1 MSIAQVTRGLK
12 LPDALRDQLLAFRR
26 RVWRTKSAEAL
37 AVAAFGLLMAYLAV
51 FTLDRLADT
60 PAGVRGALLAA
71 AIAIAGILPLYA
83 YRWIWRRRRL
93 PQLARLLTHKHPQI
107 GDQLL
112 GIIELVA
119 DETEQVRSRALCEA
133 AVAQVAR
140 EAAQRD
146 FRDAVPRP
154 RHRQWAWAAA
164 GPALAA
170 LLLLLFVPAAAI
182 NAWQRFAA
190 PWGTTPRY
198 TFAALAAVPDRL
210 VVPHGEP
217 FSFNVRL
224 ADGSQWQPAEAV
236 AQYGG
241 QAPLTAALS
250 RLSLRESTHVVGA
263 DENNAIFRGA
273 KDDIAPPA
281 EHGYVFRLPAQIE
294 PGVLTVRVG
303 DAVRQVHVAPTLRP
317 ELSAVLA
324 NIKLPKYLGRQAP
337 LEKDVR
343 GGSLS
348 VVRASEVSL
357 TATANRELAEATV
370 DGDARPPQG
379 ATVTG
384 PPLVIDQPREIELR
398 WQDRDGLSA
407 SQPFVVS
414 IQSRDDEPPSVYCTE
429 LPREKV
435 VIDIETLTFTAKAQ
449 DDFGVREIGIE
460 WRGFVDEEEETPA
473 TAPVFG
479 ERILAAGGQDREQLQ
494 AAGTFCPQKLG
505 IEPQPIELRMY
516 VEDYLPGRG
525 RVYSPPF
532 TLYVLSAEQHA
543 AWLTEMLNKWQRH
556 SLEVRDRELQL
567 YETNKELRD
576 LPIAQLD
583 EPDTRQRIDRQ
594 ATAERANGRRLSG
607 LVTSGEELVAQAT
620 RNPEFG
626 VGHLEKWAEMLQVLK
641 DISANR
647 MPSVAELLKEASAA
661 PKLAANSKGTGNRAQ
676 GSEAATPKQA
686 ANSKPGSAGTRGQPN
701 EKDLTQNSSP
711 NSPSES
717 SESNDV
723 SKSPQVGQVRA
734 TPQGGNSTPKPDQP
748 PKPPVPQIADVES
761 TQESQ
766 KPKEGQESTPPK
778 GGSPSLSLPVTTLMG
793 GVKGGN
799 ESCPAGGKVEEAVR
813 QQEDL
818 LAEFA
823 KVADELSR
831 ILANLEGSTFLKRL
845 KAAARKE
852 IAVANDLNERATG
865 EFGALSVHIT
875 LATRKLLHDL
885 SERQTRLSETVGTI
899 GEDMKAYY
907 ERRRLTKF
915 KTVLDEM
922 RELDA
927 IGKLRQIGDDLP
939 KETGLSIAQCEYW
952 SDTLD
957 RWAEDLV
964 DPASGGT

>member
-12 LPDALRDQLLAFRR
+12 LPDTLRDQLLAFRR
-26 RVWRTKSAEAL
+26 RVWSSKSAEAL

-51 FTLDRLADT
+51 FTLDRLVDT
-60 PAGVRGALLAA
+60 PAGVRGALLTA
-71 AIAIAGILPLYA
+71 AIAIAGIVPLYA
-83 YRWIWRRRRL
+83 YRWIWRRHRL

-112 GIIELVA
+112 GIIELVT

-146 FRDAVPRP
+146 FRDAVPNP

-164 GPALAA
+164 GPLLAA
-170 LLLLLFVPAAAI
+170 IVLLLLVPAAAV

-190 PWGTTPRY
+190 PWRNTPRY

-217 FSFNVRL
+217 FTFNVRL
-224 ADGSQWQPAEAV
+224 ADGSRWQPAEAV

-241 QAPLTAALS
+241 QTPLTTTLAD
-250 RLSLRESTHVVGA
+250 GA
-263 DENNAIFRGA
+263 YRFE
-273 KDDIAPPA
+273 
-281 EHGYVFRLPAQIE
+281 LPAQIE
-294 PGVLTVRVG
+294 PGQLTVRVG
-303 DAVRQVHVAPTLRP
+303 DAVRRVRVEPTMRP

-324 NIKLPKYLGRQAP
+324 SVTLPKYLGRQQP

-348 VVRASEVSL
+348 VVKASEVSL
-357 TATANRELAEATV
+357 TATANRDLAEAMV
-370 DGDARPPQG
+370 NGDARSPQG
-379 ATVTG
+379 ATVAG
-384 PPLVIDQPREIELR
+384 PPLVIDEPREVELR

-407 SQPFVVS
+407 SQPFVIS

-429 LPREKV
+429 LPRLKV

-449 DDFGVREIGIE
+449 DDFGVREVGIE
-460 WRGFVDEEEETPA
+460 WQGITDEDEPSATTPLH
-473 TAPVFG
+473 G
-479 ERILAAGGQDREQLQ
+479 ERVLAAGGYDREQLE
-494 AAGTFCPQKLG
+494 AAGTFCPKKLG
-505 IEPQPIELRMY
+505 IEPQPIELRIY

-532 TLYVLSAEQHA
+532 TLYVLNAEQHA
-543 AWLTEMLNKWQRH
+543 AWLAEQLGKWQRH

-576 LPIAQLD
+576 LPAEKLD

-607 LVTSGEELVAQAT
+607 LVTAGEELVAQAA

-626 VGHLEKWAEMLQVLK
+626 VGHLEKWAEMLQILK

-661 PKLAANSKGTGNRAQ
+661 PKLAANAKGTGDREQGTGNREQ
-676 GSEAATPKQA
+676 GTGNRGQGTEP
-686 ANSKPGSAGTRGQPN
+686 SAGSPGPRGRPN
-701 EKDLTQNSSP
+701 DGDLTKNSSP
-711 NSPSES
+711 DSASENQDS
-717 SESNDV
+717 SDG
-723 SKSPQVGQVRA
+723 SKAPRVGEVRA
-734 TPQGGNSTPKPDQP
+734 APQGGDSPPKSDQP

-766 KPKEGQESTPPK
+766 KLKEGEQSTPPG
-778 GGSPSLSLPVTTLMG
+778 GGSPSLSLPVTTLLG

-852 IAVANDLNERATG
+852 LAVANDLSERASG

-885 SERQTRLSETVGTI
+885 SERQSKLAETVGTI

-915 KTVLDEM
+915 KLVLDEM

>member
-12 LPDALRDQLLAFRR
+12 LPDTLRDQLLAFRR
-26 RVWRTKSAEAL
+26 RVWRTKSVEAL
-37 AVAAFGLLMAYLAV
+37 AVAVFGLLAAYLAV

-60 PAGVRGALLAA
+60 PAAVRGALLAA

-119 DETEQVRSRALCEA
+119 DPTEQVRSRALCEA

-198 TFAALAAVPDRL
+198 TFAALATVPDRL

-241 QAPLTAALS
+241 QTPLTATLAGG
-250 RLSLRESTHVVGA
+250 E
-263 DENNAIFRGA
+263 
-273 KDDIAPPA
+273 
-281 EHGYVFRLPAQIE
+281 YVFPLPAQIE
-294 PGVLTVRVG
+294 PAVLTVRVG
-303 DAVRQVHVAPTLRP
+303 DAVRRVRVEPTLRP

-324 NIKLPKYLGRQAP
+324 NIKLPKYLGRQQP

-348 VVRASEVSL
+348 VVKASKVSL

-370 DGDARPPQG
+370 NGAARPPQG
-379 ATVTG
+379 ATVIG
-384 PPLVIDQPREIELR
+384 PPLVIDEPREVELR

-414 IQSRDDEPPSVYCTE
+414 IASRDDEPPSVYCTE

-435 VIDIETLTFTAKAQ
+435 VIDIETVTFTAKAQ

-460 WRGFVDEEEETPA
+460 WRGLVDEEEETPA
-473 TAPVFG
+473 TTPVYG
-479 ERILAAGGQDREQLQ
+479 ERILAAGGQDREQLE
-494 AAGTFCPQKLG
+494 AAGTFCPKKLG

-532 TLYVLSAEQHA
+532 TLYVLNAEQHA

-576 LPIAQLD
+576 LPAGRLD

-661 PKLAANSKGTGNRAQ
+661 PKLAKGTGNRAQ
-676 GSEAATPKQA
+676 GTGAATAKQA
-686 ANSKPGSAGTRGQPN
+686 ANSKPGGGDTRGQPN

-711 NSPSES
+711 DSPSEN
-717 SESNDV
+717 SESDDS
-723 SKSPQVGQVRA
+723 SKGPQVGQVRA
-734 TPQGGNSTPKPDQP
+734 TPQGGNSPPKSDQP
-748 PKPPVPQIADVES
+748 SKPPVPQIADVES

-766 KPKEGQESTPPK
+766 KPSDASAPPK

-852 IAVANDLNERATG
+852 TAVANDLNERASG

-915 KTVLDEM
+915 KLVLDEM